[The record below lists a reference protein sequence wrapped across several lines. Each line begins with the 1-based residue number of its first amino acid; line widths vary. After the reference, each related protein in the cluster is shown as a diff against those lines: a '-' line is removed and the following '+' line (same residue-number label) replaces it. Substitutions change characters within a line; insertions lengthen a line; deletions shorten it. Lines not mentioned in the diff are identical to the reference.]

1 MKYPNINNFFTS
13 PTSKEDVFDILKE
26 LVPTKAG
33 DIYRI
38 SPKYAIDSRF
48 FLSEVLCTLFNK
60 SVEEHTFPDNLKLA
74 EIAPIHKGKSK
85 LDYTNYRPISILPI
99 FSKVIEKLMYKK
111 LLSFVYKNKIL
122 YPLQYGFQEGKSTEL
137 AINALLNKIT
147 ESLDNKMRTYC
158 VFLDFAKACDTV
170 NHKIL
175 LKKLEYYGIRG
186 TSLQWFESYLTN
198 RKQCVKIGD
207 THSQTDTIKCGVP
220 QGSILGPLLF
230 LIYINDIVNCSNIL
244 QFTLFADDT
253 CIFYSAKPDPSIVN
267 TLNNELKKVSKWLT
281 TNKLSLNVDKSS
293 YLS

>member
-1 MKYPNINNFFTS
+1 MKNPNINNFFTS
-13 PTSKEDVFDILKE
+13 PTSKEEVLDILKE
-26 LVPTKAG
+26 LDPTKAG

-60 SVEEHTFPDNLKLA
+60 SVEEHAFPDDLKLA

-99 FSKVIEKLMYKK
+99 FSKVIEKLMYKR

-122 YPLQYGFQEGKSTEL
+122 YPLQYEFQEGKSTEL
-137 AINALLNKIT
+137 AFNTLLNKIT
-147 ESLDNKMRTYC
+147 ESLENKMRTYC
-158 VFLDFAKACDTV
+158 VLLDFAKAFDTV

-253 CIFYSAKPDPSIVN
+253 CIFYSSKPDPSIE
-267 TLNNELKKVSKWLT
+267 TP
-281 TNKLSLNVDKSS
+281 
-293 YLS
+293 